1 MLNRICAHPVMLSWA
16 IGAAALETAL
26 LSARFGGLPLA
37 AIASDWQG
45 ILLFLLA
52 LIATAVFG
60 FFLAMFTFWPLIR
73 VACGKFNGAPL
84 KEGDLVL
91 VLTGPNKGR
100 TTQVREMTVG
110 QGGWN
115 LARLNLGEQ
124 NEIRRKDI
132 FEEYSLLKIQKG
144 DLETCAVWAHPHIVE
159 RLLAGISGVPF
170 KFLESLRVRPP
181 VQGAE
186 PDGAANGRQLVRSET
201 NRTSSA
207 AGSAADNT
215 REDDA

>member
-1 MLNRICAHPVMLSWA
+1 MLSWA

-37 AIASDWQG
+37 AIASGWQG
-45 ILLFLLA
+45 ALLFLLA
-52 LIATAVFG
+52 LIATAFVG

-73 VACGKFNGAPL
+73 VACGKYNGAPL
-84 KEGDLVL
+84 KAGDFVL
-91 VLTGPNKGR
+91 VLTGPHKG
-100 TTQVREMTVG
+100 TTAQVREMTVG

-124 NEIRRKDI
+124 DKIRCTDI
-132 FEEYSLLKIQKG
+132 FEQHSLLKIQKG

-159 RLLAGISGVPF
+159 RLLARISGVPSN
-170 KFLESLRVRPP
+170 FLESLRVKPP

-186 PDGAANGRQLVRSET
+186 PDGAANGRQPARSKT

-207 AGSAADNT
+207 VASVADPA